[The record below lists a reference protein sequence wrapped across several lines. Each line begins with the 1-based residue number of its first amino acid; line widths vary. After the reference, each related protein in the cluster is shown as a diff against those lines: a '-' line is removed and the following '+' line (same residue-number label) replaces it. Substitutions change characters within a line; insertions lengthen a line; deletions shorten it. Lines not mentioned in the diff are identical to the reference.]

1 MFGFGKSKKGLVHVG
16 LDEIAFKITEGKVIV
31 GADPAHIIMP
41 EIKAGLKGAKIET
54 VKEDTVI
61 ISNAD
66 EKKILNVLDKIARK
80 HKIRIRED

>member
-1 MFGFGKSKKGLVHVG
+1 MFGFGKKKDSVHVG

-41 EIKAGLKGAKIET
+41 EIRAELKGAKIEN

-66 EKKILNVLDKIARK
+66 AKTVLSALDKIARK
-80 HKIRIRED
+80 HKIRTRED